1 MSNLIAYQF
10 KNSNIRIELKNNEP
24 LFCLTDVANA
34 LNIKNHRDLA
44 NKQLN
49 PKGVE
54 KIYTPTKGGK
64 QELIFIDEANLYR
77 VIFRS
82 NKKEAIDFQNWVFEE
97 VLPSI
102 RKTGS
107 YSLTLNK
114 QQQYLIKEAVL
125 NNAAQTG
132 KTYHSVYR
140 SLYTKF
146 KVPRYQDIL
155 AKDFDEALAFLAG
168 SVKPINNQPALPNMN
183 QDGRWLVIVEN
194 NRVTYAE
201 NINGYSCI
209 KADVFKKLLIQT
221 KQQAEYLVELA
232 KRMRVIYGECD
243 SSRLDRPIE
252 ELHPK
257 III

>member
-34 LNIKNHRDLA
+34 LNIKNAHSNRF
-44 NKQLN
+44 NFSE
-49 PKGVE
+49 KGIH
-54 KIYTPTKGGK
+54 KMYTQTKGGK

-114 QQQYLIKEAVL
+114 RQQYLIRQAVL
-125 NNAAQTG
+125 DNVAETANTF
-132 KTYHSVYR
+132 HSVYKK
-140 SLYTKF
+140 LYTRF
-146 KVPRYQDIL
+146 NVYRYQDIL
-155 AKDFDEALAFLAG
+155 AKDFDEAIELLG
-168 SVKPINNQPALPNMN
+168 GVVNPIDNLPVLPSINQN
-183 QDGRWLVIVEN
+183 GRWLLVVRN
-194 NRVTYAE
+194 NQIAKVKSLKDYICVNKYR
-201 NINGYSCI
+201 CI
-209 KADVFKKLLIQT
+209 
-221 KQQAEYLVELA
+221 
-232 KRMRVIYGECD
+232 
-243 SSRLDRPIE
+243 
-252 ELHPK
+252 
-257 III
+257 

>member
-1 MSNLIAYQF
+1 MSNLISYTFHNTKIHAVIIESEIFFRATELAIALGY
-10 KNSNIRIELKNNEP
+10 KNPRQALASHVDKE
-24 LFCLTDVANA
+24 DVQK
-34 LNIKNHRDLA
+34 LD
-44 NKQLN
+44 
-49 PKGVE
+49 
-54 KIYTPTKGGK
+54 TPTKGGNQKVSYVNESGMYALILGSEKTEAK
-64 QELIFIDEANLYR
+64 QF
-77 VIFRS
+77 
-82 NKKEAIDFQNWVFEE
+82 KKWVTSE

-132 KTYHSVYR
+132 KTYQSVYR

-232 KRMRVIYGECD
+232 KRIRVIYGECD

>member
-1 MSNLIAYQF
+1 MSDLIAYQF

-102 RKTGS
+102 RKTGG

-114 QQQYLIKEAVL
+114 RQQYLIRQAVL
-125 NNAAQTG
+125 DNVAETANTF
-132 KTYHSVYR
+132 HSVYKK
-140 SLYTKF
+140 LYTRF
-146 KVPRYQDIL
+146 NVYRYQDIL
-155 AKDFDEALAFLAG
+155 AKDFDEAIELLG
-168 SVKPINNQPALPNMN
+168 GVVNPIDNLPVLPNIN
-183 QDGRWLVIVEN
+183 QNGRWLLVVRN
-194 NRVTYAE
+194 NQIAE
-201 NINGYSCI
+201 VKSLKDYICVNKYRCI
-209 KADVFKKLLIQT
+209 
-221 KQQAEYLVELA
+221 
-232 KRMRVIYGECD
+232 
-243 SSRLDRPIE
+243 
-252 ELHPK
+252 
-257 III
+257 

>member
-114 QQQYLIKEAVL
+114 RQQYLIRQAVL
-125 NNAAQTG
+125 DNVAETANTF
-132 KTYHSVYR
+132 HSVYKK
-140 SLYTKF
+140 LYTRF
-146 KVPRYQDIL
+146 NVYRYQDIL
-155 AKDFDEALAFLAG
+155 AKDFDEAIELLG
-168 SVKPINNQPALPNMN
+168 GVVNPIDNLPVLPNIN
-183 QDGRWLVIVEN
+183 QNGRWLLVVRN
-194 NRVTYAE
+194 NQIAE
-201 NINGYSCI
+201 VKSLKDYICVNKYRCI
-209 KADVFKKLLIQT
+209 
-221 KQQAEYLVELA
+221 
-232 KRMRVIYGECD
+232 
-243 SSRLDRPIE
+243 
-252 ELHPK
+252 
-257 III
+257 

>member
-1 MSNLIAYQF
+1 MSDLIAYQF

-54 KIYTPTKGGK
+54 KIYTPTRGGK

-102 RKTGS
+102 RKTGG
-107 YSLTLNK
+107 YMTDVTLTRH
-114 QQQYLIKEAVL
+114 QRTQIKRAVVL
-125 NNAAQTG
+125 FIGQTG
-132 KTYHSVYR
+132 RTAQEVYKL
-140 SLYTKF
+140 LYARF
-146 KVPRYQDIL
+146 GVQSYQDIP
-155 AKDFDEALAFLAG
+155 ARHFDEAMSIIDKETQKGRQCILLDKTCNNNFL
-168 SVKPINNQPALPNMN
+168 LH
-183 QDGRWLVIVEN
+183 VEN
-194 NRVTYAE
+194 GAMTVFVPSLNSYVVT
-201 NINGYSCI
+201 
-209 KADVFKKLLIQT
+209 
-221 KQQAEYLVELA
+221 
-232 KRMRVIYGECD
+232 
-243 SSRLDRPIE
+243 
-252 ELHPK
+252 K
-257 III
+257 I